1 MRLNRQKKFCG
12 KNFNETYIK
21 GKYHNTMNVED
32 PLKCGYSSLF
42 EQNQRMCEAYL
53 GKTQTIWAADTCQFD
68 DYSKYD
74 SRSDGLGF
82 SAIIKYCFV

>member
-1 MRLNRQKKFCG
+1 
-12 KNFNETYIK
+12 
-21 GKYHNTMNVED
+21 MNVED